1 MRIAE
6 CQTSNLKPPSETGQ
20 FVGWTVGAGLAPARA
35 STIFSAVIMAT
46 YFAGID
52 VGSTMT
58 KAVVLNGGIIASVIG
73 PTGPE
78 QRRLANK
85 VMDEALNRAHLSF
98 QAITYI
104 VSTGYGR
111 INVPFADK
119 QVTEI
124 TCHAKGIIGLFPGA
138 RTIIDVGGQDI
149 KAIRIDPAG
158 KTVDF
163 VMNDKCAA
171 GSGRFIEAIADTL
184 GVPLD
189 EVGDLSLQ
197 SSSPAK
203 ISNICTIWAQQEV
216 AASLAEGVP
225 VSDLLAGVHQSLADR
240 INRMVNRIRV
250 EEAIIL
256 TGGGAKNRG
265 LRKAISEQLGREIL
279 VPEEP
284 LITGALGAAL
294 LGKEI
299 SERAKEKNTPLE
311 TKERILDEI
320 EIL

>member
-1 MRIAE
+1 M
-6 CQTSNLKPPSETGQ
+6 TS
-20 FVGWTVGAGLAPARA
+20 
-35 STIFSAVIMAT
+35 

-58 KAVVLNGGIIASVIG
+58 KALILNEGIIASIIG

-85 VMDEALNRAHLSF
+85 VMEEALKRADLSF

-119 QVTEI
+119 QFTEI
-124 TCHAKGIIGLFPGA
+124 TCHAKGIVRLFPKA
-138 RTIIDVGGQDI
+138 KTIIDIGGQDI
-149 KAIRIDPAG
+149 KAMKIDATG
-158 KTVDF
+158 RTIDF

-171 GSGRFIEAIADTL
+171 GSGRFIEVIADTL

-189 EVGDLSLQ
+189 KVGDLSLQ
-197 SSSPAK
+197 SKNPAK

-216 AASLAEGVP
+216 AASLAEGISI
-225 VSDLLAGVHQSLADR
+225 SDLLAGVHKSLADR
-240 INRMVNRIRV
+240 ISRMVNRLRV
-250 EEAIIL
+250 EDAVIV
-256 TGGGAKNRG
+256 TGGGGKNKG
-265 LRKAISEQLGREIL
+265 LLKALSEQLGHEVL

-299 SERAKEKNTPLE
+299 VEQAKENHTPLE
-311 TKERILDEI
+311 TKERILEEI

>member
-1 MRIAE
+1 M
-6 CQTSNLKPPSETGQ
+6 
-20 FVGWTVGAGLAPARA
+20 V
-35 STIFSAVIMAT
+35 T

-58 KAVVLNGGIIASVIG
+58 KTVILNKGIIASIIG

-85 VMDEALNRAHLSF
+85 VMEEALNRAALSF

-119 QVTEI
+119 QFTEI
-124 TCHAKGIIGLFPGA
+124 TCHAKGIVNLFPKA
-138 RTIIDVGGQDI
+138 KTIIDIGGQDVKGI
-149 KAIRIDPAG
+149 KIDAAG
-158 KTVDF
+158 KIVDF

-171 GSGRFIEAIADTL
+171 GSGRFIEVIADTL

-189 EVGDLSLQ
+189 KVGDLSLQ
-197 SSSPAK
+197 SKNPAK

-216 AASLAEGVP
+216 AASLAQGISI
-225 VSDLLAGVHQSLADR
+225 SDLLAGVHHSLADR
-240 INRMVNRIRV
+240 ICRMVNRLRV
-250 EEAIIL
+250 EEVVIV

-265 LRKAISEQLGREIL
+265 LLKALSEQLGHEIL

-294 LGKEI
+294 MGKEI
-299 SERAKEKNTPLE
+299 VEKAKQNNTPLK
-311 TKERILDEI
+311 TKERILGEI
-320 EIL
+320 KIF

>member
-1 MRIAE
+1 L
-6 CQTSNLKPPSETGQ
+6 TS
-20 FVGWTVGAGLAPARA
+20 
-35 STIFSAVIMAT
+35 

-58 KAVVLNGGIIASVIG
+58 KAVILNNGVIASIIG

-85 VMDEALNRAHLSF
+85 VMEEALKRADISL
-98 QAITYI
+98 QEITYI

-119 QVTEI
+119 QFTEI
-124 TCHAKGIIGLFPGA
+124 TCHAKGIVSLFPKA
-138 RTIIDVGGQDI
+138 KTIIDVGGQDI
-149 KAIRIDPAG
+149 KAIKVDTNG
-158 KTVDF
+158 KTIDF

-171 GSGRFIEAIADTL
+171 GSGRFIEVIADTL

-189 EVGDLSLQ
+189 KVGDLSLG
-197 SSSPAK
+197 SKNPAK

-216 AASLAEGVP
+216 AASLAQGIP

-240 INRMVNRIRV
+240 ICRMVNRLKV
-250 EEAIIL
+250 EEAVIV
-256 TGGGAKNRG
+256 TGGGGKNKG
-265 LRKAISEQLGREIL
+265 LLKALSEQLGHEIL

-294 LGKEI
+294 MGKEI
-299 SERAKEKNTPLE
+299 VEKAKQNHTPLK
-311 TKERILDEI
+311 TKERILEQI

>member
-1 MRIAE
+1 LI
-6 CQTSNLKPPSETGQ
+6 P
-20 FVGWTVGAGLAPARA
+20 
-35 STIFSAVIMAT
+35 

-58 KAVVLNGGIIASVIG
+58 KAVILDRGVIASIIG

-85 VMDEALNRAHLSF
+85 VMEKALKRADISLH
-98 QAITYI
+98 AIAYI

-119 QVTEI
+119 QFTEI
-124 TCHAKGIIGLFPGA
+124 TCHAKGIISLFPNA
-138 RTIIDVGGQDI
+138 KTIIDIGGQDI
-149 KAIRIDPAG
+149 KGIKIDSTG
-158 KTVDF
+158 KTTDF

-171 GSGRFIEAIADTL
+171 GSGRFIEVIADSL
-184 GVPLD
+184 GLPLD
-189 EVGDLSLQ
+189 KVGELSLQ
-197 SSSPAK
+197 SRSPAK

-216 AASLAEGVP
+216 AASLAQGIP
-225 VSDLLAGVHQSLADR
+225 VSDLLAGVHHSLADR
-240 INRMVNRIRV
+240 ISRMINRLRV
-250 EEAIIL
+250 EEEVIV

-265 LRKAISEQLGREIL
+265 LLKALSEQLGHEIL

-294 LGKEI
+294 MGKEI
-299 SERAKEKNTPLE
+299 VEKAKQNHTPLK
-311 TKERILDEI
+311 TKERILEEI

>member
-1 MRIAE
+1 V
-6 CQTSNLKPPSETGQ
+6 T
-20 FVGWTVGAGLAPARA
+20 LAA
-35 STIFSAVIMAT
+35 

-58 KAVVLNGGIIASVIG
+58 KAVILEKGIIASIIG

-85 VMDEALNRAHLSF
+85 VMEEALNKADLSF

-104 VSTGYGR
+104 VATGYGR

-119 QVTEI
+119 QFTEI
-124 TCHAKGIIGLFPGA
+124 TCHAKGIVSLFPKA
-138 RTIIDVGGQDI
+138 KTIIDIGGQDI
-149 KAIRIDPAG
+149 KAIRLDATG
-158 KTVDF
+158 RTTDF

-171 GSGRFIEAIADTL
+171 GSGRFIEVIADTL

-189 EVGDLSLQ
+189 KVGDLSLE
-197 SSSPAK
+197 SKNPAN

-216 AASLAEGVP
+216 AASLAEGVAIL
-225 VSDLLAGVHQSLADR
+225 DLLAGVHLSLADR
-240 INRMVNRIRV
+240 ISRMVNRLRV
-250 EEAIIL
+250 EEAVIV
-256 TGGGAKNRG
+256 TGGGAKNKG
-265 LRKAISEQLGREIL
+265 LLKALSEQLGHEIL

-284 LITGALGAAL
+284 LLTGALGAAL

-299 SERAKEKNTPLE
+299 VEKAKQNNTPLE
-311 TKERILDEI
+311 TKERILEEV

>member
-1 MRIAE
+1 
-6 CQTSNLKPPSETGQ
+6 
-20 FVGWTVGAGLAPARA
+20 
-35 STIFSAVIMAT
+35 
-46 YFAGID
+46 
-52 VGSTMT
+52 MT
-58 KAVVLNGGIIASVIG
+58 KALILNEGIIASIIG

-85 VMDEALNRAHLSF
+85 VMEEALKRADLSF

-119 QVTEI
+119 QFTEI
-124 TCHAKGIIGLFPGA
+124 TCHAKGIVRLFPKA
-138 RTIIDVGGQDI
+138 KTIIDIGGQDI
-149 KAIRIDPAG
+149 KAMKIDATG
-158 KTVDF
+158 RTIDF

-171 GSGRFIEAIADTL
+171 GSGRFIEVIADTL

-189 EVGDLSLQ
+189 KVGDLSLQ
-197 SSSPAK
+197 SKNPAK

-216 AASLAEGVP
+216 AASLAEGISI
-225 VSDLLAGVHQSLADR
+225 SDLLAGVHKSLADR
-240 INRMVNRIRV
+240 ISRMVNRLKV
-250 EEAIIL
+250 EEAVIV
-256 TGGGAKNRG
+256 TGGGGKNKG
-265 LRKAISEQLGREIL
+265 LLKALSEQLGHEIQ

-284 LITGALGAAL
+284 LITGALGAAF

-299 SERAKEKNTPLE
+299 AEQAKQNNTPLE
-311 TKERILDEI
+311 RKERILEEI

>member
-1 MRIAE
+1 L
-6 CQTSNLKPPSETGQ
+6 T
-20 FVGWTVGAGLAPARA
+20 
-35 STIFSAVIMAT
+35 T

-58 KAVVLNGGIIASVIG
+58 KVVILNEGIIASVIG

-85 VMDEALNRAHLSF
+85 VMEEALSRADVSF

-104 VSTGYGR
+104 VATGYGR

-119 QVTEI
+119 QFTEI
-124 TCHAKGIIGLFPGA
+124 TCHAKGIASLFPKA
-138 RTIIDVGGQDI
+138 KTIIDIGGQDI
-149 KAIRIDPAG
+149 KAIKIDAAG
-158 KTVDF
+158 RTTDF

-171 GSGRFIEAIADTL
+171 GSGRFIEVIADAL

-189 EVGDLSLQ
+189 KVGDLSLQ
-197 SSSPAK
+197 GKNPAK

-225 VSDLLAGVHQSLADR
+225 ISDLLAGVHHSLADR
-240 INRMVNRIRV
+240 IGRMVNRLRV
-250 EEAIIL
+250 EEKVIV
-256 TGGGAKNRG
+256 TGGGGKNKG
-265 LRKAISEQLGREIL
+265 LLKALSEQLGHEIL

-299 SERAKEKNTPLE
+299 VEQAKQNHIPLE
-311 TKERILDEI
+311 TKERVLEEI

>member
-1 MRIAE
+1 
-6 CQTSNLKPPSETGQ
+6 
-20 FVGWTVGAGLAPARA
+20 LAA
-35 STIFSAVIMAT
+35 
-46 YFAGID
+46 YYAGID

-58 KAVVLNGGIIASVIG
+58 KAVILNQGIIASFIG

-85 VMDEALNRAHLSF
+85 VMEEALKKAALSF

-119 QVTEI
+119 QFTEI
-124 TCHAKGIIGLFPGA
+124 TCHAKGIASLFPKA
-138 RTIIDVGGQDI
+138 KTIIDIGGQDVKGI
-149 KAIRIDPAG
+149 KIDVTG
-158 KTVDF
+158 KTIDF

-171 GSGRFIEAIADTL
+171 GTGRFIEVIADTL

-189 EVGDLSLQ
+189 KVGDLSLQ
-197 SSSPAK
+197 SKNPAK

-225 VSDLLAGVHQSLADR
+225 ITDLLAGVHRSLADR
-240 INRMVNRIRV
+240 ISRMVNRLKV
-250 EEAIIL
+250 EEAVIV
-256 TGGGAKNRG
+256 TGGGGKNKG
-265 LRKAISEQLGREIL
+265 LLKALSEQLGREIL

-299 SERAKEKNTPLE
+299 VEKAKQDHTLSE
-311 TKERILDEI
+311 TKERILEEV

>member
-1 MRIAE
+1 
-6 CQTSNLKPPSETGQ
+6 L
-20 FVGWTVGAGLAPARA
+20 
-35 STIFSAVIMAT
+35 AT
-46 YFAGID
+46 YFVGID

-58 KAVVLNGGIIASVIG
+58 KVVILNEGIVASIIG

-85 VMDEALNRAHLSF
+85 VMEEVLNKAAISF
-98 QAITYI
+98 QTIAYI

-119 QVTEI
+119 QFTEI
-124 TCHAKGIIGLFPGA
+124 TCHAKGIVRLFPNA
-138 RTIIDVGGQDI
+138 KTIIDVGGQDVKGI
-149 KAIRIDPAG
+149 KIDAAG
-158 KTVDF
+158 KIIDF

-171 GSGRFIEAIADTL
+171 GSGRFIEVIADTL
-184 GVPLD
+184 GISLD
-189 EVGDLSLQ
+189 KVGDLSLR
-197 SSSPAK
+197 SKNPAN

-225 VSDLLAGVHQSLADR
+225 ISDLLAGIHKSLADR
-240 INRMVNRIRV
+240 ISRMVSRLKV
-250 EEAIIL
+250 EEAVIV
-256 TGGGAKNRG
+256 TGGGGKNKG
-265 LRKAISEQLGREIL
+265 LLKALSEQLGHEIL

-299 SERAKEKNTPLE
+299 VEKAKQNHTPLE
-311 TKERILDEI
+311 TKERILEEI

>member
-1 MRIAE
+1 MF
-6 CQTSNLKPPSETGQ
+6 SFLNLSLDLNLYEV
-20 FVGWTVGAGLAPARA
+20 FL
-35 STIFSAVIMAT
+35 AT

-58 KAVVLNGGIIASVIG
+58 KAVILNKGIIASVIG
-73 PTGPE
+73 PAGPE

-85 VMDEALNRAHLSF
+85 VMEEALIQAGISF
-98 QAITYI
+98 QAMTFV

-124 TCHAKGIIGLFPGA
+124 TCHAKGIVSLFPQA
-138 RTIIDVGGQDI
+138 RTIIDIGGQDVKGI
-149 KAIRIDPAG
+149 QMDETG
-158 KTVDF
+158 KIFDF

-171 GSGRFIEAIADTL
+171 GSGRFIEVIADAL
-184 GVPLD
+184 GVPLN
-189 EVGDLSLQ
+189 EVGDLSLR
-197 SSSPAK
+197 SETPAK
-203 ISNICTIWAQQEV
+203 ISNICTLWAQQEV
-216 AASLAEGVP
+216 ASSLAQGIP

-240 INRMVNRIRV
+240 ICRMVHRLKV
-250 EEAIIL
+250 EDAVIV
-256 TGGGAKNRG
+256 TGGGGKNRG
-265 LRKAISEQLGREIL
+265 LLKALSQQLNREVL

-294 LGKEI
+294 LGKEMVTQA
-299 SERAKEKNTPLE
+299 ERNHTPLHIQQ
-311 TKERILDEI
+311 RILEEV

>member
-1 MRIAE
+1 
-6 CQTSNLKPPSETGQ
+6 
-20 FVGWTVGAGLAPARA
+20 
-35 STIFSAVIMAT
+35 MAA

-58 KAVVLNGGIIASVIG
+58 KVVILNEGVIASIIG
-73 PTGPE
+73 PTDPE

-85 VMDEALNRAHLSF
+85 VMEEALKKAGISF
-98 QAITYI
+98 KVITYI
-104 VSTGYGR
+104 ISTGYGR
-111 INVPFADK
+111 INVPFAD
-119 QVTEI
+119 QQFTEI
-124 TCHAKGIIGLFPGA
+124 TCHAKGIARLFPKA
-138 RTIIDVGGQDI
+138 KTIIDIGGQDI
-149 KAIRIDPAG
+149 KGIKIDRTG
-158 KTVDF
+158 RTTDF

-171 GSGRFIEAIADTL
+171 GTGRFIEVIADTL

-189 EVGDLSLQ
+189 KVGDLSLQ
-197 SSSPAK
+197 SDKPAK

-225 VSDLLAGVHQSLADR
+225 IFDLLAGVHKSLAER
-240 INRMVNRIRV
+240 ISTMVNRLRV
-250 EEAIIL
+250 EEKVVV
-256 TGGGAKNRG
+256 TGGGGKNRG
-265 LRKAISEQLGREIL
+265 LLKALSEQLGHEIL

-299 SERAKEKNTPLE
+299 VDRAKQNKTPLK
-311 TKERILDEI
+311 TKERILEEV